1 VARALNVPLD
11 VFIVRKLGVPGFEE
25 LAAGAIA
32 SGGVRVL
39 NEDVIRALP
48 NADEVIEDV
57 TATETAE
64 LERREQSY
72 RDGRFTGLSSRVSC
86 LPLMAI
92 TEDQVKDALKSVKY
106 PGFSRDIVSFGLI
119 KGIDLRNGDVTV
131 QLALATN
138 DAAIPQTIKNEAET
152 ALRALAG
159 VREAKV
165 RIDIQAPPAGVGAGV
180 GAVRIPGIKHIIAIA
195 SGKGGVGKSTIAAN
209 LAVALEQTKAS
220 VGLCDCD
227 IYGPSISLM
236 FGTRERPMATD
247 DNRII
252 PIEQYNLR
260 LMSMGFL
267 LDDASPA
274 ILRGPMVTRYTQQF
288 LRQVEWGALDYLV
301 LDLPPGT
308 GDIQLTIVQTVA
320 LSGAIIVTTPQEVA
334 LIDARKAATM
344 FEKVNVPVLGL
355 IENMSFFVSP
365 SDGKRYDIFGIG
377 GGEREAKRL
386 RVPLLGQI
394 PIDIATREAGDRGMP
409 ITAESKESAVGVE
422 FGRIAQ
428 RLRDLLP
435 FD

>member
-1 VARALNVPLD
+1 
-11 VFIVRKLGVPGFEE
+11 
-25 LAAGAIA
+25 
-32 SGGVRVL
+32 
-39 NEDVIRALP
+39 
-48 NADEVIEDV
+48 
-57 TATETAE
+57 
-64 LERREQSY
+64 
-72 RDGRFTGLSSRVSC
+72 
-86 LPLMAI
+86 MAI
-92 TEDQVKDALKSVKY
+92 TEDQVKEVLKSVKY

-165 RIDIQAPPAGVGAGV
+165 RIDIQAPPAGAGAGV
-180 GAVRIPGIKHIIAIA
+180 GAARIPGIKHIIAIA

-247 DNRII
+247 NNRII

-288 LRQVEWGALDYLV
+288 LRQVDWSELDFLV

-355 IENMSFFVSP
+355 IENMSYFVSP
-365 SDGKRYDIFGIG
+365 SDHKRYDIFGSG

-409 ITAESKESAVGVE
+409 IVAEDRQRKPASGGEPSDEDVSLKGREREAIDQSPVALE
-422 FGRIAQ
+422 FNKIARRI
-428 RLRDLLP
+428 RETLP
-435 FD
+435 MIRVS